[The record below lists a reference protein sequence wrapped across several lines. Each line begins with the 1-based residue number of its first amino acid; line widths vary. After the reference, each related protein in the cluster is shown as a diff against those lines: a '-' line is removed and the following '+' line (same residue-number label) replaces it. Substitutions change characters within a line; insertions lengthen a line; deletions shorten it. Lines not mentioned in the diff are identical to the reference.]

1 MERGKGAI
9 IRHSAS
15 FFLKSCAGKS
25 APSQNRTVNVPVNK
39 PFNLRQAQEH
49 NIYFGIVHRKK
60 TVILINS
67 HRGRQVERRFMNII
81 NKKIELS
88 DGRVIEIETGK
99 LAKQADGSVVVKMG
113 GTMLLACV
121 TCAKD
126 AKEDVDFM
134 PLQVDYKEKFASAGR
149 FPGGFMKREGKASD
163 AEILTARL
171 VDRALRPLFPEDFH
185 AEVYVTINLISAE
198 KDIQPDALAGL
209 AASSALAVSDIP
221 FGGPISEV
229 RVARIDGQLK
239 INPGF
244 SEMDKADIDLM
255 VAATYDNIMMVEGE
269 MKEVSE
275 ADMLEAIKFAH
286 EEIKKHCKVQM
297 ELMEETGKTVKRTY
311 CHEENDEELRKA
323 VEAFCYDRCYAIA
336 KSGSA
341 KHERSDAFD
350 ALKEEFYQTLPEED
364 REAKKMMVE
373 RYYHTVEKTAMRN
386 LILDEGIRLD
396 GRKSDEVRPIWCE
409 VGYLPCA
416 HGSAIFTRGETQ
428 SLSTV
433 TLGTKLDMKE
443 LDEVLVQGSEQFV
456 LHYNFPPFATGEA
469 KAQRGV
475 GRREIGHGNLA
486 WRALK
491 PMVPLAPENPY
502 AVRVVSDILESN
514 GSSSMATVC
523 AGCLALMDAGVKI
536 RKPVAG
542 VAMGLITDAERPN
555 DRYAILTDI
564 LGDEDHLGDMDFKV
578 TGTKDGITATQ
589 MDIKVDGLSYEVLA
603 KALEQARQG
612 RMHIMGEM
620 MKCISEPREDYKP
633 FVPRIIQIRVPGEF
647 IGAIIGKGGEVIQ
660 KIQRETGTVVTI
672 TEDNVNGVSEGI
684 VDIFGQDKESMDKA
698 LEWINGICAVPE
710 VGKVYHG
717 KVVSVLEFG
726 AFVEILPGKE
736 GLLHISELDWGKTDK
751 VEDVINVGD
760 EVDVKLLEI
769 DAKTGKMRLSRKA
782 LLDKPEGYVEPER
795 RPRPATGDR
804 GPRRNGGNGDDRR
817 GPRRDDRR
825 MSDER
830 RNDRRDDRRAPRREN
845 KQPRQE
851 NQLGDFMTDAGFDA
865 PDYNDPDIF

>member
-1 MERGKGAI
+1 
-9 IRHSAS
+9 
-15 FFLKSCAGKS
+15 
-25 APSQNRTVNVPVNK
+25 
-39 PFNLRQAQEH
+39 
-49 NIYFGIVHRKK
+49 
-60 TVILINS
+60 
-67 HRGRQVERRFMNII
+67 MNII

-88 DGRVIEIETGK
+88 DGRIIEIETGK
-99 LAKQADGSVVVKMG
+99 LAKQADGAVVVKMG
-113 GTMLLACV
+113 GTMLLATV
-121 TCAKD
+121 TAAKD
-126 AKEDVDFM
+126 AKDDVDFM
-134 PLQVDYKEKFASAGR
+134 PLQVDYKEKFYAAGR
-149 FPGGFMKREGKASD
+149 FPGGFMKREGKATD

-185 AEVYVTINLISAE
+185 AEVYVQVNLISAE

-209 AASSALAVSDIP
+209 AASAALAVSDIP

-229 RVARIDGQLK
+229 RVVRIDGQFK
-239 INPGF
+239 INPNF
-244 SEMDKADIDLM
+244 SEMENADMDLM

-275 ADMLEAIKFAH
+275 TDMLEAIKFAH

-297 ELMEETGKTVKRTY
+297 ELTEQCGKTVKRTY
-311 CHEENDEELRKA
+311 CHEVNDEELKKA
-323 VEAFCYDRCYAIA
+323 VEAFCYDKCYAVA
-336 KSGSA
+336 KSGQD
-341 KHERSDAFD
+341 KHARSDAFD
-350 ALKEEFYQTLPEED
+350 AIKEEFMQTIPEEE
-364 REAKKMMVE
+364 REDKQMMVD
-373 RYYHTVEKTAMRN
+373 RYYHAVEKAAMRN
-386 LILDEGIRLD
+386 LILDEGQRLD
-396 GRKSDEVRPIWCE
+396 GRKTNEVRPIWCE

-428 SLSTV
+428 SLATV
-433 TLGTKLDMKE
+433 TLGTKMDMKE
-443 LDEVLVQGSEQFV
+443 LDEVLVQGTSQFV

-491 PMVPLAPENPY
+491 PVVPMAPENPY
-502 AVRVVSDILESN
+502 AIRVVSDILESN
-514 GSSSMATVC
+514 GSSSMASVC
-523 AGCLALMDAGVKI
+523 GGCLALMDAGVKI
-536 RKPVAG
+536 SKPVAG
-542 VAMGLITDAERPN
+542 VAMGLITDAEKPN

-620 MKCISEPREDYKP
+620 LKTISEPREDYKP

-672 TEDNVNGVSEGI
+672 TEEQNNGVSEGV
-684 VDIFGQDKESMDKA
+684 VDIFGDNKEAMDKA
-698 LEWINGICAVPE
+698 LAWINGICAVPE
-710 VGKVYHG
+710 VGATYHG
-717 KVVSVLEFG
+717 KVVSILEFG

-736 GLLHISELDWGKTDK
+736 GLLHISELDWKKTDK
-751 VEDVINVGD
+751 VEDVLSVGD

-769 DAKTGKMRLSRKA
+769 DAKTGKMRLSRRA
-782 LLDKPEGYVEPER
+782 LLEKPEGYVEPER
-795 RPRPATGDR
+795 KPRSSSDK
-804 GPRRNGGNGDDRR
+804 PRRDSDRR
-817 GPRRDDRR
+817 DNKAPRRDDRR
-825 MSDER
+825 G
-830 RNDRRDDRRAPRREN
+830 DRRDSKGPRREF
-845 KQPRQE
+845 RQ
-851 NQLGDFMTDAGFDA
+851 DA
-865 PDYNDPDIF
+865 PKAEDETPNTESEMF

>member
-1 MERGKGAI
+1 
-9 IRHSAS
+9 
-15 FFLKSCAGKS
+15 
-25 APSQNRTVNVPVNK
+25 
-39 PFNLRQAQEH
+39 
-49 NIYFGIVHRKK
+49 
-60 TVILINS
+60 
-67 HRGRQVERRFMNII
+67 MNII

-88 DGRVIEIETGK
+88 DGRIIEIETGK
-99 LAKQADGSVVVKMG
+99 LAKQADGAVVVKMG
-113 GTMLLACV
+113 GTMLLATV
-121 TCAKD
+121 TAAKD
-126 AKEDVDFM
+126 AKDDVDFM
-134 PLQVDYKEKFASAGR
+134 PLQVDYKEKFYAAGR
-149 FPGGFMKREGKASD
+149 FPGGFMKREGKATD

-185 AEVYVTINLISAE
+185 AEVYVQVNLISAE

-209 AASSALAVSDIP
+209 AASAALAVSDIP

-229 RVARIDGQLK
+229 RVVRIDGQFK
-239 INPGF
+239 INPNF
-244 SEMDKADIDLM
+244 SEMENADMDLM

-275 ADMLEAIKFAH
+275 TDMLEAIKFAH

-297 ELMEETGKTVKRTY
+297 ELTEECGKTVKRTY
-311 CHEENDEELRKA
+311 CHEVNDEELKKA
-323 VEAFCYDRCYAIA
+323 VEAFCYDKCYAVA
-336 KSGSA
+336 KSGQD
-341 KHERSDAFD
+341 KHARSDAFD
-350 ALKEEFYQTLPEED
+350 AIKEEFMQTIPEEE
-364 REAKKMMVE
+364 REDKQMMVD
-373 RYYHTVEKTAMRN
+373 RYYHAVEKAAMRN
-386 LILDEGIRLD
+386 LILDEGQRLD
-396 GRKSDEVRPIWCE
+396 GRKTNEVRPIWCE

-428 SLSTV
+428 SLATV
-433 TLGTKLDMKE
+433 TLGTKMDMKE
-443 LDEVLVQGSEQFV
+443 LDEVLVQGTSQFV

-491 PMVPLAPENPY
+491 PVVPMAPENPY
-502 AVRVVSDILESN
+502 AIRVVSDILESN
-514 GSSSMATVC
+514 GSSSMASVC
-523 AGCLALMDAGVKI
+523 GGCLALMDAGVKI
-536 RKPVAG
+536 SKPVAG
-542 VAMGLITDAERPN
+542 VAMGLITDAEKPN

-620 MKCISEPREDYKP
+620 LKTISEPRADYKP

-672 TEDNVNGVSEGI
+672 TEEQNNGVSEGV
-684 VDIFGQDKESMDKA
+684 VDIFGDNKEAMDKA
-698 LEWINGICAVPE
+698 LSWINGICAVPE
-710 VGKVYHG
+710 VGATYHG
-717 KVVSVLEFG
+717 KVVSILEFG

-736 GLLHISELDWGKTDK
+736 GLLHISELDWKKTDK
-751 VEDVINVGD
+751 VEDVLSVGD

-769 DAKTGKMRLSRKA
+769 DAKTGKMRLSRRA
-782 LLDKPEGYVEPER
+782 LLEKPEGYVEPER
-795 RPRPATGDR
+795 KPRSSSDKPRRDSDRRDNKAPRRADRRGDR
-804 GPRRNGGNGDDRR
+804 RDSKGPRR
-817 GPRRDDRR
+817 
-825 MSDER
+825 EF
-830 RNDRRDDRRAPRREN
+830 
-845 KQPRQE
+845 RQ
-851 NQLGDFMTDAGFDA
+851 DA
-865 PDYNDPDIF
+865 PKAEDETPNTESEMF